1 MLRMDATSENIT
13 IKFNYEYYTQSPLR
27 DGGPEQY
34 VTPYSDYS
42 DEGRKEY
49 SRREAACRRR
59 RLKVTRNLTPE
70 KSWPAL
76 KVVGLYVGPTTH
88 YVKKLRYRN
97 TEKNRTEYQPLGC

>member
-1 MLRMDATSENIT
+1 MDATSENIT

>member
-1 MLRMDATSENIT
+1 M
-13 IKFNYEYYTQSPLR
+13 
-27 DGGPEQY
+27 
-34 VTPYSDYS
+34 
-42 DEGRKEY
+42 
-49 SRREAACRRR
+49 
-59 RLKVTRNLTPE
+59 TRNLTPE